1 MRSRVTE
8 ARLRR
13 LASELKP
20 AGATDEAAARQALHN
35 KLDAM
40 AARLHAGDRTDWDEA
55 NRHVPREDGAVDE
68 LSRALEALVD
78 DPAATDGEIE
88 RAVADLRMA
97 RLKVDV
103 ALRIVSFADAPTQ
116 HVTERP
122 QPV

>member
-13 LASELKP
+13 LASEFKP
-20 AGATDEAAARQALHN
+20 AGAAGEAAARQELHN

-40 AARLHAGDRTDWDEA
+40 AARLHADDWTEWDEVH
-55 NRHVPREDGAVDE
+55 RPVPREGDAVDE
-68 LSRALEALVD
+68 LSSVLEALVD

-88 RAVADLRMA
+88 KAIADLRIA
-97 RLKVDV
+97 RLKADV
-103 ALRIVSFADAPTQ
+103 ALKSASFADPTQ
-116 HVTERP
+116 QVAERP